1 MFTGLVQEIGK
12 IVSIKDGKNSIQIK
26 IECENVLK
34 DANIGD
40 SIATNGICL
49 TAIEVSKHYFI
60 ADCMHETLKRT
71 NLSNLKIG
79 SLVNLEK
86 SLTLSTPLGGHL
98 VTGDVDCVGQ
108 IVNIHQDG
116 IAKIIE
122 IKIPNKYMKYIVDKG
137 RISLDGASLTIMNL
151 TDDTF
156 SVSLIPHS
164 QENLTLGLKNIGD
177 IINVE
182 TDLIGKYVENLLNF
196 KEEKKESKLSLEF
209 LLQNG
214 F

>member
-12 IVSIKDGKNSIQIK
+12 VISIKNGKNSIQIK

-34 DANIGD
+34 GANIGD

-49 TAIEVSKHYFI
+49 TAIEISKNYFI

-71 NLSNLKIG
+71 NLSKLKID

-98 VTGDVDCVGQ
+98 VTGDVDCIGQ

-122 IKIPNKYMKYIVDKG
+122 IKIPKNYMKYVVDKG

-164 QENLTLGLKNIGD
+164 QEKLTLGLKNIGD

-182 TDLIGKYVENLLNF
+182 TDLIGKYVEKLLNF
-196 KEEKKESKLSLEF
+196 KEEKKETKMSLEF
-209 LLQNG
+209 LLKNG